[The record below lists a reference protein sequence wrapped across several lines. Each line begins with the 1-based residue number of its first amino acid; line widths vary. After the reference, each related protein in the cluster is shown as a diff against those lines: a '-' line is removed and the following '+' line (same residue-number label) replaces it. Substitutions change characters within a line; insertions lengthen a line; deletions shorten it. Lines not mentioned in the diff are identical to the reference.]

1 MNKPKKQKEALEPC
15 DIKMNPILST
25 GLLNDELRQQLA
37 GGNVINPSTETPRV
51 ESNDNCLSENLNQ
64 LVDDML
70 SNKSL
75 DKKGLDLQLKVI
87 FKQLKMIYTHA
98 DISPMY
104 RSRQFIS
111 RHGLIIS
118 PDNCITSVKDTL
130 RVRAY
135 LRSVHQAVSQ
145 LKLDNNSPVH
155 IVYPACGPFAP
166 LLLPLLSYYKTNGL
180 YNGNDIQVTFI
191 DLQPGAVL
199 SLKAV
204 TNELGLHE
212 FIRNFYCQDA
222 CKYESSTSINIVVL
236 ESLQHGLSREGH
248 VAIARHF
255 ARIMDPNG
263 IFLPQDI
270 MLYAVLTVG
279 QKEFIEKWKEENG
292 RACDVS
298 QEIIGCNQRV
308 ELGEILRLNTKTLID
323 LKDYVVDSSTSLI
336 ECEEI
341 VIPSESVIPEQPLII
356 ICTQIKV
363 YNEEVLNEYE
373 SGITH
378 PLPDM
383 QVCINYTPQ
392 DAKPGDLMV
401 KSGDKLKF
409 YYRLNG
415 LPGFMATI
423 AK

>member
-1 MNKPKKQKEALEPC
+1 MKSLK
-15 DIKMNPILST
+15 S
-25 GLLNDELRQQLA
+25 DELEINDVSPTLSAGLMNDSIRQQLR
-37 GGNVINPSTETPRV
+37 GGDTYQPLIETSRA
-51 ESNDNCLSENLNQ
+51 ESIDNCLSENLYQ
-64 LVDDML
+64 LVGNVL
-70 SNKSL
+70 SNQPI

-87 FKQLKMIYTHA
+87 FDQLKMIYTHA
-98 DISPMY
+98 DISSMY

-118 PDNCITSVKDTL
+118 PDHCITSVKDTL

-135 LRSVHQAVSQ
+135 LRSVHQAISQ
-145 LKLDNNSPVH
+145 LKLDNNSTVH

-180 YNGNDIQVTFI
+180 YTGDDIQVTFI
-191 DLQPGAVL
+191 DLQPGAIL

-204 TNELGLHE
+204 TDELGLHD
-212 FIRNFYCQDA
+212 FIRDFYCQDA
-222 CKYESSTSINIVVL
+222 CEYESSTSINIVVL

-248 VAIARHF
+248 VALARHF

-263 IFLPQDI
+263 IFLPQE
-270 MLYAVLTVG
+270 LVLRAVLTVG
-279 QKEFIEKWKEENG
+279 QKEYIEQWKEENS
-292 RACDVS
+292 RAYDVS

-308 ELGEILRLNTKTLID
+308 ELGEILRLNTQTLID
-323 LKDYVVDSSTSLI
+323 LKDYVVDQSTSLI

-341 VIPSESVIPEQPLII
+341 VIPPETVIPEQPLII

-363 YNEEVLNEYE
+363 FDEEILNEYD

-383 QVCINYTPQ
+383 QVCINYTPI

-401 KSGDKLKF
+401 KSGDELKF

-423 AK
+423 AM